1 MAYIYITNTPS
12 FPNADNIS
20 NPTLPAW
27 ESYQV
32 SSSTVGAGDTIFL
45 PRSNRVSVTLF
56 NDAAGTAVIE
66 TTDSPVAIVNGET
79 SGTAK
84 WMNWSLGAVTASTSA
99 ICEGF
104 TAIRINITS
113 GTWTLCV
120 RQMRRSDS

>member
-1 MAYIYITNTPS
+1 MANIYITNTPG

-20 NPTLPAW
+20 NPTSPAW
-27 ESYQV
+27 EAYQV
-32 SSSTVGAGDTIFL
+32 SSSTTGAGDTIFL
-45 PRSNRVSVTLF
+45 PRSNFVSVTLY

-66 TTDSPVAIVNGET
+66 TTDSPVAVVNGET
-79 SGTAK
+79 TGTAK

-113 GTWTLCV
+113 GTWTLSV
-120 RQMRRSDS
+120 KQMRRSDV